1 MSASVRVDHA
11 PLNRRFALA
20 KTDPPVFE
28 RCGRAGQLPVLLVC
42 DHASRAVPC
51 ALADLG
57 LSRAQ
62 LRRHIAWDIGA
73 AALTRALA
81 AHLELTALLSGYSR
95 LVIDCNRRLEDPT
108 SIPAQSDGCRIPG
121 NSALCLAER
130 ELRAQACFW
139 PYHAAI
145 ATELA
150 ALQCAGTVP
159 VLIAVHS
166 FTPVMQ
172 DYARPWH
179 CGVLW
184 DRDARIA
191 APLLQALRA
200 HADTHIGDNE
210 PYSGRHPAGYTTHV
224 HAQARGL
231 AHVSLE
237 IRQDLID
244 SPPGVASWAERL
256 CAALRPILAAASL
269 YHRAG

>member
-1 MSASVRVDHA
+1 
-11 PLNRRFALA
+11 
-20 KTDPPVFE
+20 
-28 RCGRAGQLPVLLVC
+28 VLLVC
-42 DHASRAVPC
+42 DHASRAIPS

-57 LSRAQ
+57 LSHAQ
-62 LRRHIAWDIGA
+62 LQRHIAWDIGA

-81 AHLELTALLSGYSR
+81 ADLELTALLSGYSR

-108 SIPAQSDGCRIPG
+108 SIAVESDGCPIPG
-121 NSALCLAER
+121 NVALGLAER

-139 PYHAAI
+139 PYHGAI

-150 ALQCAGTVP
+150 GLQCAGTVP
-159 VLIAVHS
+159 ALIAVHS
-166 FTPVMQ
+166 FTPVMR

-200 HADTHIGDNE
+200 RADAHIGDNE

-224 HAQARGL
+224 HAQTRGL

-244 SPPGVASWAERL
+244 SPAGVASWAERL
-256 CAALRPILAAASL
+256 CTALRPVLAAASL
-269 YHRAG
+269 YRRAE